1 MAKVLRAFLFLL
13 LTSMVSMA
21 QPSGLVLTQD
31 EMEEVIKHPAQVD
44 QLIADY
50 QREVDRAADLGT
62 KIAYLQ
68 TIILLEPH
76 SNNAYCVLLRSYER
90 ISNLFMSIGLKDDA
104 LGVVHRTLALW
115 RLCEDRDPVIF
126 NTEIGKLGSFH
137 LITGSKDSALFYFR
151 KAAAFSDSITDPI
164 WHSSALN
171 NMGIVWDSLGN
182 TDSSYAYYNEAIFG
196 LNPDDDEH
204 RHLLGSITDN
214 LANWYLLEED
224 GHVADQLFTDNIS
237 RYSTF
242 GDTAHL
248 VKSYIGK
255 AKALWKLNDHDK
267 MLMVL
272 DTAQNLLSK
281 KSEDD
286 LKTMEQQMKIHSLL
300 RSYYVKKGDL
310 KQELKVADDLMYWHM
325 AHSMK
330 KNETQRLMIGSLNRS
345 ELARIHRE
353 LELRSSLTKANLQ
366 VEQMYYWTLAMIIIT
381 VISIVS
387 MIFFATRKK

>member
-1 MAKVLRAFLFLL
+1 
-13 LTSMVSMA
+13 MVSMA
-21 QPSGLVLTQD
+21 QPSGLVFTQD

-50 QREVDRAADLGT
+50 QREVDRTTDLGT

-76 SNNAYCVLLRSYER
+76 SNNAYCVLLRPYER

-104 LGVVHRTLALW
+104 LGIVHRTLAIW
-115 RLCEDRDPVIF
+115 RLCEDRDPVILT
-126 NTEIGKLGSFH
+126 TETGKLGSFH

-151 KAAAFSDSITDPI
+151 RAAAFSDSITDPI

-214 LANWYLLEED
+214 LANWYLREED

-237 RYSTF
+237 RYRTF
-242 GDTAHL
+242 GDTSHL

-255 AKALWKLNDHDK
+255 AKALWKLNEHEK

-281 KSEDD
+281 KTEDD
-286 LKTMEQQMKIHSLL
+286 LKTMEQQMKIHSIL
-300 RSYYVKKGDL
+300 RSYYTMKGDL

-330 KNETQRLMIGSLNRS
+330 KNETQRLMIASLNRS

-366 VEQMYYWTLAMIIIT
+366 VKQMYYWTLAMIIIT

-387 MIFFATRKK
+387 VIFFATRKK